1 MSRENFI
8 FNIIFYIILSLFFL
22 YLFVKEKTLS
32 AKIKNMIENF
42 SENICDSLG
51 IVEEKKRKNI
61 ASVLNGIESIITA
74 IVLVLIIQRFYLGN
88 FMVPTG
94 SMEPTIMPKD
104 RLFGNMVSYKF
115 RAPKREEIVVFKE
128 PIQNKVLYTKRIMG
142 LPGEHVCIKDN
153 CLYINNNKIES
164 RNYSPL
170 GDLGNNTWI
179 VPKKGDKV
187 TIIPG
192 GNYTEEY
199 MRRNINVGRI
209 QDILLQN
216 PGEIKEAIPSL
227 EFYVNGERTGM
238 ILDLVHDK
246 KVIKDLMDGKT
257 IETTLEDDYYLAL
270 GDNTNGSY
278 DSRMW
283 GFVKEDRIRGK
294 AFVRFWPI
302 NKIKLLK

>member
-1 MSRENFI
+1 MNRENFL
-8 FNIIFYIILSLFFL
+8 FNIIFYIILTIFFI
-22 YLFVKEKTLS
+22 YIFIKEKKLS
-32 AKIKNMIENF
+32 AIIKKYIENF
-42 SENICDSLG
+42 SENISDILG
-51 IVEEKKRKNI
+51 IESKKKRENLGKF
-61 ASVLNGIESIITA
+61 LNTAESIITA

-104 RLFGNMVSYKF
+104 RLFGNMISYKF
-115 RAPKREEIVVFKE
+115 RAPKREEIIVFKE
-128 PIQNKVLYTKRIMG
+128 PIQNKVLFTKRVMG
-142 LPGEHVCIKDN
+142 LPGETVQIKDN
-153 CLYINNNKIES
+153 YLYINNNKIES

-170 GDLGNNTWI
+170 GELGNNKWI
-179 VPKKGDKV
+179 IPKKGDKV

-199 MRRNINVGRI
+199 IKRNINVARI
-209 QDILLQN
+209 QEILMEN
-216 PGEIKEAIPSL
+216 PGEVKQAIPSL
-227 EFYVNGERTGM
+227 KFYVNGQKTGM

-246 KVIKDLMDGKT
+246 ETLVALMNGET

-283 GFVKEDRIRGK
+283 GFVKEERIRGK

-302 NKIKLLK
+302 NKMKFLK

>member
-32 AKIKNMIENF
+32 AKIKNIIENF

-51 IVEEKKRKNI
+51 IVEDKKRKNI

-142 LPGEHVCIKDN
+142 LPGEKVFIRDN
-153 CLYINNNKIES
+153 YLYINNNKIES

-179 VPKKGDKV
+179 IPKKGDKV

-283 GFVKEDRIRGK
+283 GFVKEDRIRGR

>member
-1 MSRENFI
+1 
-8 FNIIFYIILSLFFL
+8 
-22 YLFVKEKTLS
+22 
-32 AKIKNMIENF
+32 MIENF

-153 CLYINNNKIES
+153 YLYINNNKIES

>member
-142 LPGEHVCIKDN
+142 LPGEKIYIKDN
-153 CLYINNNKIES
+153 YLYINNNKIES

-246 KVIKDLMDGKT
+246 EVIKDLMDGKT

>member
-32 AKIKNMIENF
+32 AKIKSMIENF

-104 RLFGNMVSYKF
+104 RLFGNMISYKF

-142 LPGEHVCIKDN
+142 LPGENVCIKDN
-153 CLYINNNKIES
+153 YLYINNNKIES

>member
-32 AKIKNMIENF
+32 AKIKSMIENF

-104 RLFGNMVSYKF
+104 RLFGNMISYKF

-142 LPGEHVCIKDN
+142 LPGENVCIKDN
-153 CLYINNNKIES
+153 YLYINNNKIES

-294 AFVRFWPI
+294 AFIRFWPI

>member
-32 AKIKNMIENF
+32 AKIKSMIENF

-142 LPGEHVCIKDN
+142 LPGENVCIKDN
-153 CLYINNNKIES
+153 YLYINNNKIES

-246 KVIKDLMDGKT
+246 KIIKDLMDGKT

>member
-1 MSRENFI
+1 MSRENFM

-142 LPGEHVCIKDN
+142 LPGENVCIKDN
-153 CLYINNNKIES
+153 YLYINNNKIES

>member
-153 CLYINNNKIES
+153 YLYINNNKIES

>member
-32 AKIKNMIENF
+32 AKIKSMIENF

-142 LPGEHVCIKDN
+142 LPGENVCIKDN
-153 CLYINNNKIES
+153 YLYINNNKIES

-170 GDLGNNTWI
+170 GNLGNNTWI